1 MLTLP
6 TTHASLRFNVTYIY
20 VTLPD
25 VIHWYGGD
33 GLTQVKPGR
42 LMLSNNPDRYSY
54 RGMPGQYGHAATT
67 TPAIHVQ
74 AGSPW
79 ITISP
84 PDPGVDSPT
93 DPTPP

>member
-25 VIHWYGGD
+25 VIHWHGGD

-42 LMLSNNPDRYSY
+42 LMLSNNPDRNSY
-54 RGMPGQYGHAATT
+54 RGMPGQYGHRRHNDARHSCTGWLPLDYHF
-67 TPAIHVQ
+67 TP
-74 AGSPW
+74 GPRGRL
-79 ITISP
+79 P
-84 PDPGVDSPT
+84 Y
-93 DPTPP
+93 